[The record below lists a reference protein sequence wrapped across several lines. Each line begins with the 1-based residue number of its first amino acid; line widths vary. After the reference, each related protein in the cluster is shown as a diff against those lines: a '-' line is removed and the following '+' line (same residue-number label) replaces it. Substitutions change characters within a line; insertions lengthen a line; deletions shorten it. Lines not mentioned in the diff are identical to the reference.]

1 MPSPPSLPFS
11 SELTAYIDGGSRGNP
26 GPAGYGVLL
35 EDASGNAVDTL
46 SEFIGVATNNVAEY
60 RALLA
65 ALEYAVQ
72 KQQKRLKIN
81 CDSELVVKQM
91 QGRYRVQSP
100 DLKPLFERARKLAG
114 QLDAFSIHHI
124 PRERNHHAD
133 RLANQAMDNGALPK
147 TNKAVTFRAVFEHGK
162 LKPLTRDINLED
174 GAEYDVQARKR
185 STK

>member
-1 MPSPPSLPFS
+1 MPSAPSLPFS
-11 SELTAYIDGGSRGNP
+11 TELTAYIDGGSRGNP

-46 SEFIGVATNNVAEY
+46 SEFIGVTTNNVAEY

-65 ALEYAVQ
+65 ALEYAEQ

-100 DLKPLFERARKLAG
+100 DLKPLFERAHKLAG
-114 QLDAFSIHHI
+114 RLDAFSIHHI
-124 PRERNHHAD
+124 PREQNHHAD
-133 RLANQAMDNGALPK
+133 RLANAAMDQG
-147 TNKAVTFRAVFEHGK
+147 TMTKAKKVTTFRAIFEHGK
-162 LKPLTRDINLED
+162 LKPLTRDVDLED
-174 GAEYDVQARKR
+174 GAEYDVQVRKR
-185 STK
+185 TQK